1 MQQRHEAAQGGT
13 QGRLDTQRWNLL
25 VMSDVL
31 KAKIA
36 ELSQNYRARLPQQC
50 SQVEEIFYK
59 LQQRWNAYGYHE
71 LVSRLHVLKGSSG
84 TFGLPAI
91 SDCAEHLLEL
101 LRTDAHDADGFA
113 CVQPLLLQQMQQL
126 KLAIEQSQ
134 QLSSVDVPLQVVP
147 SATLPALVERILLLE
162 DSESHGFVLKT
173 NLFEFGFA
181 VDWVK
186 SLAEAKEHLLQQ
198 TPAIAIVDLNVP
210 DASRDEVFTFVAEL
224 HRRRSKAIIMTSE
237 NNFEVRMQAVRNLA
251 AAFFNKPPKINEL
264 VAKIRS
270 LLDMENERP
279 YRVLM
284 VDDQDS
290 ILTYY
295 KNILEHDGFE
305 FRGVTRPADLLF
317 ALDGYNPDLFILDYH
332 LPDYNGAEL
341 ARLIRQIPEY
351 EAVPILFMT
360 AEQSAL
366 IKDDLVELGSDD
378 VIPKDLS
385 IESLLSQLNARV
397 KRGRKLRQLMKQDSL
412 TRLHNHGYIQE
423 LAQQLFAI
431 AKRKQQPCSMIMLD
445 IDHFKSVND
454 RFGHAVGDRVIV
466 SLSQLLLQRLRKS
479 DAIGRYGGEEFL
491 VLLPDTTPEDAL
503 SVMQQILSQF
513 SQIAFNEDK
522 QMFSVTFS
530 AGVASSIDFESAQ
543 AALDAADK
551 TLYLAKAAG
560 RNRVLRAT

>member
-1 MQQRHEAAQGGT
+1 
-13 QGRLDTQRWNLL
+13 
-25 VMSDVL
+25 MSDVL
-31 KAKIA
+31 KAKIE
-36 ELSQNYRARLPQQC
+36 ELSQNYRARLPQQFG
-50 SQVEEIFYK
+50 QIDELFQK
-59 LQQRWNAYGYHE
+59 LLVRWSAYGSHE
-71 LVSRLHVLKGSSG
+71 LISRLHVMKGSSG
-84 TFGLPAI
+84 TFGFPELSDAAEQLLQILRHDVHDAQGLARSAPTLIQAMQHLQHAI
-91 SDCAEHLLEL
+91 S
-101 LRTDAHDADGFA
+101 
-113 CVQPLLLQQMQQL
+113 
-126 KLAIEQSQ
+126 QSQ
-134 QLSSVDVPLQVVP
+134 LPHDK
-147 SATLPALVERILLLE
+147 TPALVTSVKPAPLPVVERLLLLE
-162 DSESHGFVLKT
+162 DSESHGFILQT
-173 NLFEFGFA
+173 NLSEFGFV

-186 SLAEAKEHLLQQ
+186 NLAQANHYLSQQ
-198 TPAIAIVDLNVP
+198 IPVIAIVDLNLP
-210 DASRDEVFTFVAEL
+210 DANRDQVFEFVARL
-224 HRRRSKAIIMTSE
+224 HRHRSKAIIMTCE
-237 NNFEVRMQAVRNLA
+237 NSFEVRMQAVRNLA
-251 AAFFNKPPKINEL
+251 AAFFTKPPKINEL
-264 VAKIRS
+264 VAKIRN
-270 LLDMENERP
+270 LLDIENERP

-284 VDDQDS
+284 VDDQAAV
-290 ILTYY
+290 LNYY
-295 KNILEHDGFE
+295 KALLEQDAFE
-305 FRGVTRPADLLF
+305 FRGVTNPSDLLV

-341 ARLIRQIPEY
+341 ARLLRQIPEY

-385 IESLLSQLNARV
+385 VESLLSQLNARV

-423 LAQQLFAI
+423 LAQQLFAM
-431 AKRKQQPCSMIMLD
+431 AARKQQPCSMIMLD

-491 VLLPDTTPEDAL
+491 ILMPDTAPADAL
-503 SVMQQILSQF
+503 NVMQQILSQF

-530 AGVASSIDFESAQ
+530 AGVASSIDFDSAQ

-551 TLYLAKAAG
+551 TLYHAKALG
-560 RNRVLRAT
+560 RNRVLLAEPTPEGVAE

>member
-1 MQQRHEAAQGGT
+1 
-13 QGRLDTQRWNLL
+13 
-25 VMSDVL
+25 MSDVL
-31 KAKIA
+31 KAKIE
-36 ELSQNYRARLPQQC
+36 ELSQNYRARLPQQFG
-50 SQVEEIFYK
+50 QIDELFQK
-59 LQQRWNAYGYHE
+59 LLVRWSAYGSHE
-71 LVSRLHVLKGSSG
+71 LISRLHVMKGSSG
-84 TFGLPAI
+84 TFGFPELSSA
-91 SDCAEHLLEL
+91 AEQLLEI
-101 LRTDAHDADGFA
+101 LRHDVHDAQGLA
-113 CVQPLLLQQMQQL
+113 RSTPALLQAMQQL
-126 KLAIEQSQ
+126 QHAISQSQ
-134 QLSSVDVPLQVVP
+134 QPH
-147 SATLPALVERILLLE
+147 TKTPAFVASPKPAPRPVVERLLLLE
-162 DSESHGFVLKT
+162 DSESHGFILQT
-173 NLFEFGFA
+173 NLSEFGFS

-186 SLAEAKEHLLQQ
+186 SLAEATQYLSQQ
-198 TPAIAIVDLNVP
+198 IPVIAIVDLNLP
-210 DASRDEVFTFVAEL
+210 DASRDQVFEFVASL
-224 HRRRSKAIIMTSE
+224 HRHRSKAIIMTCE
-237 NNFEVRMQAVRNLA
+237 NSFEVRMQAVRNLA
-251 AAFFNKPPKINEL
+251 AAFFTKPPKINEL
-264 VAKIRS
+264 VAKIRN
-270 LLDMENERP
+270 LLDIENERP

-284 VDDQDS
+284 VDDQATVLS
-290 ILTYY
+290 YY
-295 KNILEHDGFE
+295 KALLEQDAFE
-305 FRGVTRPADLLF
+305 FRGVTNPSDLLV

-341 ARLIRQIPEY
+341 ARLLRQIPEY

-385 IESLLSQLNARV
+385 VESLLSQLNARV

-423 LAQQLFAI
+423 LAQQLFAM
-431 AKRKQQPCSMIMLD
+431 ASRKQQPCSMIMLD

-491 VLLPDTTPEDAL
+491 ILMPDTAPADAL
-503 SVMQQILSQF
+503 NVMQQILSQF

-530 AGVASSIDFESAQ
+530 AGVASSIDFDSAQ

-551 TLYLAKAAG
+551 TLYHAKALG
-560 RNRVLRAT
+560 RNRVLLASPQTLN

>member
-1 MQQRHEAAQGGT
+1 
-13 QGRLDTQRWNLL
+13 
-25 VMSDVL
+25 MSDVL
-31 KAKIA
+31 KAKIE
-36 ELSQNYRARLPQQC
+36 ELSQNYRARLPQQFG
-50 SQVEEIFYK
+50 QIDELFQK
-59 LQQRWNAYGYHE
+59 LLVRWSAYGSHE
-71 LVSRLHVLKGSSG
+71 LISRLHVMKGSSG
-84 TFGLPAI
+84 TFGFPELSSA
-91 SDCAEHLLEL
+91 AEQLLEI
-101 LRTDAHDADGFA
+101 LRHDVHDAQGLA
-113 CVQPLLLQQMQQL
+113 RSTPALLQAMQQL
-126 KLAIEQSQ
+126 QHAISQSQ
-134 QLSSVDVPLQVVP
+134 QPH
-147 SATLPALVERILLLE
+147 TKTPAFVASPKPAPRPVVERLLLLE
-162 DSESHGFVLKT
+162 DSESHGFILQT
-173 NLFEFGFA
+173 NLSEFGFS

-186 SLAEAKEHLLQQ
+186 SLAEATQYLSQQ
-198 TPAIAIVDLNVP
+198 IPVIAIVDLNLP
-210 DASRDEVFTFVAEL
+210 DASREQVFEFVASL
-224 HRRRSKAIIMTSE
+224 HRHRSKAIIMTCE
-237 NNFEVRMQAVRNLA
+237 NSFEVRMQAVRNLA
-251 AAFFNKPPKINEL
+251 AAFFTKPPKINEL
-264 VAKIRS
+264 VAKIRN
-270 LLDMENERP
+270 LLDIENERP

-284 VDDQDS
+284 VDDQS
-290 ILTYY
+290 AVLSYY
-295 KNILEHDGFE
+295 KALLEQDAFE
-305 FRGVTRPADLLF
+305 FRGVTNPSDLLV

-341 ARLIRQIPEY
+341 ARLLRQIPEY

-385 IESLLSQLNARV
+385 VESLLSQLNARV

-423 LAQQLFAI
+423 LAQQLFAM
-431 AKRKQQPCSMIMLD
+431 ASRKQQPCSMIMLD

-491 VLLPDTTPEDAL
+491 ILMPDTAPADAL
-503 SVMQQILSQF
+503 NVMQQILSQF

-530 AGVASSIDFESAQ
+530 AGVASSIDFDSAQ

-551 TLYLAKAAG
+551 TLYHAKALG
-560 RNRVLRAT
+560 RNRVLLASQQTLN